1 MLNLNYLYSLTMLH
15 TTLEFPPSVFMLYGT
30 LACICQFLSYENVM
44 QRHSLGYSL
53 ILRYLTF
60 ISFPVKTCD
69 SRVNQSLIQ
78 LRWNNI
84 NKGIFIHCV
93 FYIILSCGQ
102 PTYINTIE
110 IHTHATQFAKEI
122 YIVSLTD
129 NIKHF

>member
-93 FYIILSCGQ
+93 LHHFIVYLTHIYKHYRN
-102 PTYINTIE
+102 TYACDSVRQGN
-110 IHTHATQFAKEI
+110 IHSFLNRQH
-122 YIVSLTD
+122 
-129 NIKHF
+129 